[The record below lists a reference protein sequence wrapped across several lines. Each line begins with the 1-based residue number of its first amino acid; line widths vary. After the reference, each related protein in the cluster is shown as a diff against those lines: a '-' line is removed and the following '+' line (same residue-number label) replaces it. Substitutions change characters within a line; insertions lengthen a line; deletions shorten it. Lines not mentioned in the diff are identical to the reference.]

1 MKHKYELIASDPDLK
16 VQGNV
21 FPKGRI
27 LLGRSESCD
36 LIIAHD
42 ALSSVHAVLEILD
55 DSAIIYDMNSTN
67 GTYVGDEKVI
77 SHAIALETSFRLADV
92 EFTFKKHLSTQTEL
106 PKVAPKVS
114 DTLPQVEYPLNAEAR
129 GVVPEYIFED
139 KDELYPIFKY
149 ESVNRAVEVIILFK
163 EKVFSIDYLPEG
175 NSTYFLSG
183 KADAQ
188 DELEFP
194 YLIKNQK
201 VKFLEIHK
209 GSCEVQ
215 TIPGFGIVYLGD
227 KKSEGAENASSYELR
242 ENDLVKLH
250 NKDIQIYVRNVV
262 APPKIVAA
270 PIFKRDPE
278 FRNFL
283 FLSVLAIVLVSIGAN
298 MMMSPTAAQVENRAH
313 IRLAA
318 ILNR

>member
-1 MKHKYELIASDPDLK
+1 MKPKYELIASDPDLK
-16 VQGNV
+16 IQGNV
-21 FPKGRI
+21 FPQGRI

-36 LIIAHD
+36 VIISHD
-42 ALSSVHAVLEILD
+42 ALSSVHAVLEVLN
-55 DSAIIYDMNSTN
+55 DSAILYDMNSTN
-67 GTYVGDEKVI
+67 GTYVNGVKVN
-77 SHAIALETSFRLADV
+77 SQTIALNARFRLADV
-92 EFTFKKHLSTQTEL
+92 EFEFKQCLNTQTEL

-114 DTLPQVEYPLNAEAR
+114 DTLPQVEYPLSPENR
-129 GVVPEYIFED
+129 GISPEYIFED
-139 KDELYPIFKY
+139 KEELYPIFKY

-163 EKVFSIDYLPEG
+163 DKIFSIDYLPEG

-194 YLIKNQK
+194 YLIRNQK

-215 TIPGFGIVYLGD
+215 TIPGFGIIYLGD
-227 KKSEGAENASSYELR
+227 KRTDENASSYELR
-242 ENDLVKLH
+242 ENDLVKLQ
-250 NKDIQIYVRNVV
+250 NKDIQIFVRNVV

-278 FRNFL
+278 FRSSL
-283 FLSVLAIVLVSIGAN
+283 FLSMLALALISIGAN
-298 MMMSPTAAQVENRAH
+298 MMSSPTAAQIENRAQV
-313 IRLAA
+313 RLAA

>member
-1 MKHKYELIASDPDLK
+1 MKHKYELNASDPDVK
-16 VQGNV
+16 IQGHV
-21 FPKGRI
+21 FSQGRV

-36 LIIAHD
+36 VIIAHD
-42 ALSSVHAVLEILD
+42 ALSSIHAVLEILE

-77 SHAIALETSFRLADV
+77 SHKIALDSRFRLADI
-92 EFTFKKHLSTQTEL
+92 EFEFKKHISTQTEL
-106 PKVAPKVS
+106 PKVAPKIS
-114 DTLPQVEYPLNAEAR
+114 DLLNAEAR
-129 GVVPEYIFED
+129 GIVPEYIFED

-183 KADAQ
+183 KADAA

-227 KKSEGAENASSYELR
+227 KKMDGAENASSYELH

-278 FRNFL
+278 FRNSL
-283 FLSVLAIVLVSIGAN
+283 FLSLLAFVLLSIGAN
-298 MMMSPTAAQVENRAH
+298 MMMAPTAAQVENRAQ

>member
-1 MKHKYELIASDPDLK
+1 MKQKYELIASDPEIK
-16 VQGNV
+16 IQGNV
-21 FPKGRI
+21 FSKGRI

-36 LIIAHD
+36 VNIAHD

-55 DSAIIYDMNSTN
+55 DSAILYDMNSTN
-67 GTYVGDEKVI
+67 GTYVGNEKII
-77 SHAIALETSFRLADV
+77 SQTFAIDSHFRLADV
-92 EFTFKKHLSTQTEL
+92 EFEFKKHLSTQVEL
-106 PKVAPKVS
+106 PSVAPKVLHPLSS
-114 DTLPQVEYPLNAEAR
+114 DSQEVF
-129 GVVPEYIFED
+129 PEYIFED

-149 ESVNRAVEVIILFK
+149 ESVNRAVEVIILYK

-175 NSTYFLSG
+175 NLTYFLSG
-183 KADAQ
+183 QADAD

-194 YLIKNQK
+194 YLLKNQK
-201 VKFLEIHK
+201 VKFLDIHK

-215 TIPGFGIVYLGD
+215 TIPGFSILYLGD
-227 KKSEGAENASSYELR
+227 KKQESTQSSSSYELR

-250 NKDIQIYVRNVV
+250 NNDIQIYVRNVV
-262 APPKIVAA
+262 APPKIVAS

-278 FRNFL
+278 FRNSL
-283 FLSVLAIVLVSIGAN
+283 FLSFLVMGMISIGAN
-298 MMMSPTAAQVENRAH
+298 MMMSPTAAQVENRAQ